1 MSQKSLEERVQELED
16 LVRQHKEML
25 SLQIKINLSNIEM
38 MQSLSKEL
46 GDVTMERRKV
56 FDYIPKYDGQ

>member
-25 SLQIKINLSNIEM
+25 SLQIKINLSNIET
-38 MQSLSKEL
+38 MQSMSKEL
-46 GDVTMERRKV
+46 SEIAEKQRPFISAYNG
-56 FDYIPKYDGQ
+56 

>member
-25 SLQIKINLSNIEM
+25 SLQIKINISNIEM

-46 GDVTMERRKV
+46 REVTEKQRP